1 MFHRDRG
8 IRLLSIVLIYF
19 ISLPLLFGQQN
30 YNADQ
35 IPKKF
40 NINLAYGIAYGIQGV
55 SIPPFTYKLSAG
67 VEYAIGKTSVYALPG
82 LTGGIAPVVFFH
94 FEAGI
99 NYRFMTID
107 YSTNSYKTQDD
118 EVVRKFSNE
127 NINLGIRIKLNKKKK
142 GDVLLWIK
150 VGKSI
155 SEKGYND
162 EFPLIWDGYN
172 AELRIVYKVFKLF
185 KKLRN
190 GSKIRSFKKVRFKQ
204 D

>member
-1 MFHRDRG
+1 MFHRDRA
-8 IRLLSIVLIYF
+8 IRLLSIVFIYF

-30 YNADQ
+30 YNHDQ
-35 IPKKF
+35 TPKKF
-40 NINLAYGIAYGIQGV
+40 NINLAYGIAYGIQGI

-67 VEYAIGKTSVYALPG
+67 VEYTMGKTSVYALPG
-82 LTGGIAPVVFFH
+82 LTVGIAPVVFFH
-94 FEAGI
+94 FETGI

-118 EVVRKFSNE
+118 EIVRKFSNE

-142 GDVLLWIK
+142 GNVFLWIK

-155 SEKGYND
+155 SEKGYNE
-162 EFPLIWDGYN
+162 EFPPIWNGYN

-185 KKLRN
+185 KN
-190 GSKIRSFKKVRFKQ
+190 
-204 D
+204 